1 MEAEPPPTLGVLD
14 RQSTVAILAFA
25 TMFGCELRKACE
37 AAGLTQEKLS
47 FEAGLD
53 RTYISLLENDKHSPS
68 LDVLSR
74 VCDAMGVSA
83 SE

>member
-1 MEAEPPPTLGVLD
+1 
-14 RQSTVAILAFA
+14 
-25 TMFGCELRKACE
+25 MFGEELRKARE

-68 LDVLSR
+68 LDVLLR
-74 VCDAMGVSA
+74 ICDAVGVTA
-83 SE
+83 SELIARVERSQGVLKHKR